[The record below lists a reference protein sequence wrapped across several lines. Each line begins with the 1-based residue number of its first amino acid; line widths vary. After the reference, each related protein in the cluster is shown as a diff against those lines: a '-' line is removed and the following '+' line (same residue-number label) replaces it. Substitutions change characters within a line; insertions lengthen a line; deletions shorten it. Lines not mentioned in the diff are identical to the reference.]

1 MQRDER
7 PQLQFD
13 DGDAQGTTT
22 IVLDETRGTVGRR
35 EDNTYVLSDPR
46 VSRVHAQVEMRAG
59 RVFLADLGSSA
70 GTTVNGETLEG
81 PYALQHGD
89 EIAFGPVACT
99 FIDGGGED
107 NVDTETRVFST
118 PEVVTGPDLSPRQ
131 QQVLE
136 LIAEGM
142 TNKEIGGE
150 LGITERTVKAYAAE
164 VYTKFGVN
172 NRAAAVAEGIKHGL
186 LGISG

>member
-1 MQRDER
+1 MQQDER
-7 PQLQFD
+7 PRLRFQD
-13 DGDAQGTTT
+13 DSDGAT
-22 IVLDETRGTVGRR
+22 IVLDEARGTVGRR

-70 GTTVNGETLEG
+70 GTTVNGETVEG
-81 PYALQHGD
+81 PCALEHGD
-89 EIAFGPVACT
+89 EIGFGPVECV
-99 FIDGGGED
+99 FLDGDGDGDVEAQ
-107 NVDTETRVFST
+107 TRVFST

-131 QQVLE
+131 QEVLE

-142 TNKEIGGE
+142 TNKEIGDE